1 MQISGFSWE
10 TRRSG
15 SGNGQLER
23 RMTALSRRNR
33 NLLEGHSPIQLEACS
48 LKN

>member
-23 RMTALSRRNR
+23 RMTALSKRNK
-33 NLLEGHSPIQLEACS
+33 NPLEGHRPIQLEACS